1 MKRFYGFLVLDA
13 QMTVANKVNFIWS
26 LVIPLFIALIFKKTF
41 LDSINSSLEMQNYLT
56 WFVIYIIMSSYLYG
70 IGLKLARFR
79 DSGIL
84 KSYILIA
91 GSKSLYLYALL
102 LNQIIFCLFS
112 LTIFNVVMS
121 LIYNLSILKTLTFSI
136 ILLICS
142 IPIAYG
148 MLFLPILP
156 LKDTTINPLLSI
168 GIYALFIIAINTK
181 FTEYM
186 WVEWLN
192 PFTLLYTLYL
202 YSSSLVLKISDV
214 SMNPIPF
221 MLLAVYILI
230 GYLSSRHINLVSRT
244 ER

>member
-26 LVIPLFIALIFKKTF
+26 LVIPLFIALIFQKTF
-41 LDSINSSLEMQNYLT
+41 LDSINSALEMQNYLT
-56 WFVIYIIMSSYLYG
+56 WFLIYIIMSSYLYG
-70 IGLKLARFR
+70 IGLKLVRFR

-102 LNQIIFCLFS
+102 LNQIIFCFFS

-121 LIYNLSILKTLTFSI
+121 LIYDLSILKTISLS
-136 ILLICS
+136 ILLLIGS

-156 LKDTTINPLLSI
+156 LKNTTINTLLNISI
-168 GIYALFIIAINTK
+168 YVLFIIAINTN
-181 FTEYM
+181 FTKLV

-202 YSSSLVLKISDV
+202 YSLSFVLKTSNV
-214 SMNPIPF
+214 SMSPIPF
-221 MLLAVYILI
+221 LLLAIYILI
-230 GYLSSRHINLVSRT
+230 GYFSSRYINLVSRT